1 MGAKIVLSGEA
12 QNIHRE
18 GHVVIFT
25 IDTGPATRHPP
36 PGLELYD
43 RTRYRIECTAEQW
56 DRTRQD
62 PDDRSAL
69 LVEGYLEPRQDAPT
83 GQLYVAVVAITMQST
98 LAHNR
103 RRLKR
108 LQQSLDGTRLAFK
121 QARDA
126 GASQQELEARAA
138 AFVQASETLDQFVE
152 RHPYLAPEGRD

>member
-18 GHVVIFT
+18 GNIVTFT
-25 IDTGPATRHPP
+25 IATGPATRHPP
-36 PGLELYD
+36 PGLELYN
-43 RTRYRIECTAEQW
+43 RTHYRIECTAEQW

-62 PDDRSAL
+62 PEDRSPL
-69 LVEGYLEPRQDAPT
+69 LIEGYLEPRQDAQT
-83 GQLYVAVVAITMQST
+83 GQLYVAVAATTMQST

-103 RRLKR
+103 RRLQR
-108 LQQSLDGTRLAFK
+108 LQRSLDHARLAFK

-138 AFVQASETLDQFVE
+138 AFVQANETLDQFVE
-152 RHPYLAPEGRD
+152 RHPYLVPEGRD